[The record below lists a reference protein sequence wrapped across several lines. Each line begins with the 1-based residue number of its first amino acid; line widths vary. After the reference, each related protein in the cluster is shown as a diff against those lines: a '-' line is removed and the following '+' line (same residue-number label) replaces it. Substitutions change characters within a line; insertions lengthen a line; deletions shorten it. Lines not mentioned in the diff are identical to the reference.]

1 MIALN
6 SIMESSRSI
15 RNQIGRNFENVHSF
29 PSFPFFFFPSISRFH
44 KKKEKHAHSSRN
56 NQAVRAEVGK
66 NEKFMKRKAFKTR
79 DTVGNGDGEGG
90 GVGERG
96 EGNGRST
103 PGFEKIQSSL
113 CSGPRMRR
121 RRTNYFYPPSKPSH

>member
-79 DTVGNGDGEGG
+79 DTVGNGNGEGG
-90 GVGERG
+90 V
-96 EGNGRST
+96 
-103 PGFEKIQSSL
+103 
-113 CSGPRMRR
+113 
-121 RRTNYFYPPSKPSH
+121 